1 MNRATGLA
9 TLILLAFVSPARAGG
24 GVSPEV
30 AGKLYDR
37 VTPSLVAVKY
47 TWENEL
53 SRQEL
58 TGAGIV
64 VSDDGLVMT
73 SLSLFD
79 PRVVLIPDEQM
90 KEFKIIIPSQ
100 EADPQEIDAVFEG
113 RDERTNMA
121 FVRPKESGKHPWKP
135 LKFEEVP
142 VRVGDPVMSVGLL
155 PEAAGYKSYYME
167 SFVSTTLRGE
177 MPMVLVGG
185 GGLCATGSPVF
196 NADGK
201 AIGIVGAQT
210 GQSIFLQQQRSSN
223 ALAAVQNPPK
233 FFTPTRDFQQGLED
247 PPTAEKPVPLPW
259 IGVPQMQGLNKDLA
273 EVYGLTNQPAVQIAA
288 VIPGAPA
295 EGAGLKQ
302 GDVVVKMNGE
312 PLERGDEPDELPV
325 IFRRKLLRMKPGQE
339 VTLSVIRKRGE
350 PQQDIKIKLEEQ
362 PKRPYLAKR
371 FFAEDLGF
379 AVREMVFVDA
389 YARRLP
395 QDAKGV
401 IVALMRRQ
409 SAAQSAKL
417 EQEDL
422 ITQLN
427 GQPVESLEQFK
438 EVYQAARKDKPKGAV
453 VLVVRREGQDDTVRI
468 EPPQ

>member
-1 MNRATGLA
+1 MIRATRLTA
-9 TLILLAFVSPARAGG
+9 LILLAFVAAARAG

-30 AGKLYDR
+30 AQKLYDR

-53 SRQEL
+53 GRQEL

-100 EADPQEIDAVFEG
+100 EADAQEIEAGFEG

-121 FVRPKESGKHPWKP
+121 FVRPKESAKQMWKP
-135 LKFEEVP
+135 LKFEEIAVH
-142 VRVGDPVMSVGLL
+142 VGDPVLSVGLL
-155 PEAAGYKSYYME
+155 PETAGYKSYFME
-167 SFVSTTLRGE
+167 SFVSSTLRGE

-185 GGLCATGSPVF
+185 GGVCAVGSPVF

-201 AIGIVGAQT
+201 AIGIVGTQG

-223 ALAAVQNPPK
+223 ALPAVQNPPK
-233 FFTPTRDFQQGLED
+233 MFTPARDFQQSLED
-247 PPTAEKPVPLPW
+247 PPTASKPVPLPW
-259 IGVPQMQGLNKDLA
+259 IGVPKMTGLNKDVAEEFGLA
-273 EVYGLTNQPAVQIAA
+273 NQPAVEINAI
-288 VIPGAPA
+288 IPGAPA
-295 EGAGLKQ
+295 EHAGLKQ
-302 GDVVVKMNGE
+302 ADIVVKMNGE
-312 PLERGDEPDELPV
+312 PLERGDQPEELPD
-325 IFRRKLLRMKPGQE
+325 ILRRKLLRMKPGNE
-339 VTLSVIRKRGE
+339 VTLSVLRKKGE
-350 PQQDIKIKLEEQ
+350 ALQDIKIKLEEQ

-379 AVREMVFVDA
+379 AVREMMFVDS

-395 QDAKGV
+395 RDAKGV

-417 EQEDL
+417 EQDDL
-422 ITQLN
+422 ITQIN
-427 GQPVESLEQFK
+427 GQPVTSLEQFK
-438 EVYQAARKDKPKGAV
+438 EAYQAARKEKPKEAV
-453 VLVVRREGQDDTVRI
+453 VLVVHRESQDDTVRI

>member
-1 MNRATGLA
+1 MNRATRLA
-9 TLILLAFVSPARAGG
+9 TLITLAFAASARAGG
-24 GVSPEV
+24 GVSPEF

-64 VSDDGLVMT
+64 VSDDGLIMT

-79 PRVVLIPDEQM
+79 PRVILIPNEQM

-100 EADPQEIDAVFEG
+100 EADAQEIDAFFEG
-113 RDERTNMA
+113 RDERTSMA
-121 FVRPKESGKHPWKP
+121 FVRPKESGKHTWKP
-135 LKFEEVP
+135 LKFEEIP
-142 VRVGDPVMSVGLL
+142 VRVGDPVLSVGLL

-196 NADGK
+196 NAEGK

-210 GQSIFLQQQRSSN
+210 GQSVFLQQRTPN

-233 FFTPTRDFQQGLED
+233 FFTPTRDFQQALED
-247 PPTAEKPVPLPW
+247 PPTADKPVPLPW
-259 IGVPQMQGLNKDLA
+259 IGVPQMTGLNKDVA
-273 EVYGLTNQPAVQIAA
+273 EVFGLTNQPAVQIAA

-302 GDVVVKMNGE
+302 GDIVVKMNGE
-312 PLERGDEPDELPV
+312 PLERGDQPEELPD
-325 IFRRKLLRMKPGQE
+325 ILRRKLLRMKPGDE
-339 VTLSVIRKRGE
+339 VTLSVLRKRGE
-350 PQQDIKIKLEEQ
+350 PLQDIMIKLEEQ

-379 AVREMVFVDA
+379 AVREMVFVDT
-389 YARRLP
+389 YSRRLP
-395 QDAKGV
+395 ADAKGV

-417 EQEDL
+417 EQDDL
-422 ITQLN
+422 ITQIN
-427 GQPVESLEQFK
+427 GQPVTGLEQFK
-438 EVYQAARKDKPKGAV
+438 EVYQAARKEKPKEAV
-453 VLVVRREGQDDTVRI
+453 VLVVRRESQDDTVRI